1 MAIKD
6 AVAFLSNMEENI
18 MQTEYLWIAAA
29 VLLLLL
35 DLWAFN
41 SVMRSDKPSATKAG
55 WAALIFLVPLLG
67 VVIWGVSGPRGI
79 TKGPSSPEH
88 SKG

>member
-1 MAIKD
+1 
-6 AVAFLSNMEENI
+6 MEENI

-35 DLWAFN
+35 DLWALN

-55 WAALIFLVPLLG
+55 WAALIFFVPLLG